1 MNSSLTSRFGFS
13 STASHEHA
21 SEEAKVCDQSE
32 QVEAADQT
40 KESGLN
46 KESEAFAEKLFDTL
60 ARQRDMATGQGG
72 NGYCL
77 PNRPDPDSPSM
88 SPYPILNGLKFIGYP
103 RPRPVVLVL
112 GLGQGVGM
120 SSPLFSWE
128 LSPFD

>member
-60 ARQRDMATGQGG
+60 ARQRGIQGG
-72 NGYCL
+72 SINKIQVDKDADGKITEEEIKECFGAGFSY
-77 PNRPDPDSPSM
+77 
-88 SPYPILNGLKFIGYP
+88 F
-103 RPRPVVLVL
+103 L
-112 GLGQGVGM
+112 GVF
-120 SSPLFSWE
+120 PCY
-128 LSPFD
+128 

>member
-60 ARQRDMATGQGG
+60 ARQRGLIKMQMAK
-72 NGYCL
+72 
-77 PNRPDPDSPSM
+77 SPRKK
-88 SPYPILNGLKFIGYP
+88 LKRY
-103 RPRPVVLVL
+103 
-112 GLGQGVGM
+112 
-120 SSPLFSWE
+120 STK
-128 LSPFD
+128 